1 MKLGIRSI
9 ARTGALALVGAV
21 LAGVQSGSAQPVQPP
36 DTTVRGVV
44 DDTYEA
50 AVPMRAGSPSSQARA
65 YSPYAGRKYPTRVLW
80 GDTHLH
86 SANSGDAFTTGTRF
100 TPEETYRISRGE
112 EVISTTGLPARLPRP
127 LDFVVISDHS
137 EGLGLIT
144 QVYDGNSK
152 LMGDSTLQR
161 WGRMMKA
168 GGAEAAA
175 AVTEVIGA
183 QASNTLP
190 SVLTDPKVAGPLMM
204 SVWQRAAVMAD
215 QYNEPGKFTTFI
227 GFEWTPTPGGDNLQI
242 GRAHV

>member
-1 MKLGIRSI
+1 MKLEVRPISSTI
-9 ARTGALALVGAV
+9 AGALVCTLLAV
-21 LAGVQSGSAQPVQPP
+21 AQQSGAQPAPPP

-44 DDTYEA
+44 EDTEKVA
-50 AVPMRAGSPSSQARA
+50 FPLPARDPQPKAKA

-112 EVISTTGLPARLPRP
+112 EVISTTGLPARLSRP
-127 LDFVVISDHS
+127 LDFVVLSDHA

-144 QVYDGNSK
+144 EVYNGNPA
-152 LMGDSTLQR
+152 LMGDSTVQR
-161 WGRMMKA
+161 WSRMIKA
-168 GGAEAAA
+168 GGTEAAA

-190 SVLTDPKVAGPLMM
+190 SVLT
-204 SVWQRAAVMAD
+204 
-215 QYNEPGKFTTFI
+215 
-227 GFEWTPTPGGDNLQI
+227 
-242 GRAHV
+242 